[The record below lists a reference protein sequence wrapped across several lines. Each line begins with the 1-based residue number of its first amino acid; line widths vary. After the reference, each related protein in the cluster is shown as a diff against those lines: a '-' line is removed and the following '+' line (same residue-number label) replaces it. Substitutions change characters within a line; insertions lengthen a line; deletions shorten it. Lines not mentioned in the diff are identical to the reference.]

1 MTLTEYNTNIC
12 NFDHYSFSAV
22 QTPGFSP
29 PGPAKKTPAPGKTLR
44 LRQKTCEM
52 LDTEVLKSTT
62 QTQ

>member
-1 MTLTEYNTNIC
+1 M
-12 NFDHYSFSAV
+12 

-29 PGPAKKTPAPGKTLR
+29 PVPAPAKKTPAPAKKTPALAKKTPAPGKKLR